1 MAKKEGFRP
10 NWYEEV
16 TPPGTYRSL
25 VKWGDPAGI
34 KHPNSGLV
42 RLIMDQFQLTEADL
56 SNPLNLSLDM
66 VTDSVPCRMPA
77 EHLAFFRALCG
88 DENVLTD
95 TYTRI
100 SRSYGKG

>member
-42 RLIMDQFQLTEADL
+42 RLIMNQFQLTEADL
-56 SNPLNLSLDM
+56 SKPL
-66 VTDSVPCRMPA
+66 
-77 EHLAFFRALCG
+77 
-88 DENVLTD
+88 
-95 TYTRI
+95 
-100 SRSYGKG
+100 